1 MNITKTTL
9 NKAYAIKISAEEEG
23 KEVGHVYV
31 YMLFNDLHEHPF
43 GLIEDLFVD
52 EKHRGAG
59 FGSTLLAEA
68 VAVAKEHGCY
78 KLLCTSRHERM
89 YLHEWYEKHGF
100 KNYGIEFRMNL
111 ETK

>member
-9 NKAYAIKISAEEEG
+9 NKAYAIKISVEEEG

-43 GLIEDLFVD
+43 GLAEDLFVD
-52 EKHRGAG
+52 EKHRGSG
-59 FGSTLLAEA
+59 LGSTLLEEA
-68 VAVAKEHGCY
+68 VTVAKEQKCY

-100 KNYGIEFRMNL
+100 KNHGIEFRMNF
-111 ETK
+111 ETE